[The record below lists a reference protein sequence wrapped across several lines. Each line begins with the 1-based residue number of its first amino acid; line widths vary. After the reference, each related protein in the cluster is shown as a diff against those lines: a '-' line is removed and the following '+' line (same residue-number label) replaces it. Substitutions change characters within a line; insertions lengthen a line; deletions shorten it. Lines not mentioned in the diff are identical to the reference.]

1 MLTKKSKETDKITKE
16 FTEDTRKLNES
27 MEKIQK
33 ITDAISAITKKT
45 SLLSLNATIEAAKAG
60 DAGQGFSVIAK
71 EINSLS
77 TQSKESAKMI
87 KPLLKEI
94 KLQTESSIN
103 TSKRVHKIVEEQMQ
117 AVFSTQD
124 AFDEIIVSMDTV
136 TEKIIELNNI
146 ISKIEDVKTK
156 TINSV
161 ITIRSIIE
169 ETAASTEEV
178 TTSSENQS
186 LIAEQVNKFAKGLYS
201 MGERLVATTNIFK
214 TKE

>member
-1 MLTKKSKETDKITKE
+1 
-16 FTEDTRKLNES
+16 
-27 MEKIQK
+27 
-33 ITDAISAITKKT
+33 
-45 SLLSLNATIEAAKAG
+45 
-60 DAGQGFSVIAK
+60 
-71 EINSLS
+71 
-77 TQSKESAKMI
+77 
-87 KPLLKEI
+87 
-94 KLQTESSIN
+94 
-103 TSKRVHKIVEEQMQ
+103 MQ

-178 TTSSENQS
+178 TH
-186 LIAEQVNKFAKGLYS
+186 IFRKPKFNCRT
-201 MGERLVATTNIFK
+201 GE
-214 TKE
+214 

>member
-1 MLTKKSKETDKITKE
+1 
-16 FTEDTRKLNES
+16 
-27 MEKIQK
+27 
-33 ITDAISAITKKT
+33 
-45 SLLSLNATIEAAKAG
+45 
-60 DAGQGFSVIAK
+60 
-71 EINSLS
+71 
-77 TQSKESAKMI
+77 MI

-94 KLQTESSIN
+94 KLQTEASIN

-214 TKE
+214 TKKSN